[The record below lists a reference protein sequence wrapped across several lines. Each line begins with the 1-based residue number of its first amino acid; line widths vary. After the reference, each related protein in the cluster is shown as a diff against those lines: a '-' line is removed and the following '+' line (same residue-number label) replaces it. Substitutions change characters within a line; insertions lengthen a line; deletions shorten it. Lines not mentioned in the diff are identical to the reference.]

1 MNSSKPKV
9 MCCVCGTL
17 IDSNP
22 TNMCVNCIRTQIDI
36 TEGISKN
43 VVIQWCKGCGRFAHN
58 NGWVSAEPESKELL
72 SMLVR
77 KVRGLSKVKLVDAS
91 FVWTEAHSKRLKIKL
106 TVQREVFGTGAIL
119 QQSFVVEYVLE
130 NLYCPDCH
138 KAQSPHTWVASVQLR
153 QRGVGHKRTL
163 YYVEQVILKRGA
175 HANVISLKEAPDG
188 LDFYFVNASHAKRF
202 AEFVGTIVPT
212 KVQRSKKLISHDDNS
227 NVFGYKYTW
236 LVEIPPICK
245 DDLVVLPR
253 GGRLGEGG
261 IFLCTKISTSLHFV
275 DPFSLRRVDISGVTY
290 WAKPFGSICS
300 AARLQEYTVIDA
312 EPAVPH
318 VEDARFLLSDV
329 TAARST
335 SDFSNPITVR
345 SHLGRLL
352 RAGDIAFGYDVTN
365 ATFDLEESVRTI
377 LGKRAAR
384 DIPDVILVRK
394 GYRRSQGRKRAWT
407 LQNIERD
414 SMPVE
419 SEGDDR
425 STQNDDID
433 LSERGGRKGRKQQRD
448 ENAGANE
455 GGATENVVNVKD
467 MEDLMREIEEDP
479 EMRANVPLVKV
490 EGAEKI
496 IEEQKRR
503 KEERRRRR
511 NGEGDA
517 DTVAIRDVDADEE
530 DMEDDED
537 ECDDD
542 ELDIAIEE
550 LVEPMRN
557 LTLES
562 RKRAIIE
569 NLIHNVGDED
579 EDEEGDGPAGV
590 AGPNENG
597 EYSKKRKQKRGPA
610 GGGDDEDEDGADVR
624 ERPNKKKQK

>member
-1 MNSSKPKV
+1 MNSNKPQV

-43 VVIQWCKGCGRFAHN
+43 IVIQWCKGCGRFAHN
-58 NGWVSAEPESKELL
+58 NGWVTAEPESKELL

-77 KVRGLSKVKLVDAS
+77 KVRGLSKVKLIDAS
-91 FVWTEAHSKRLKIKL
+91 FVWTEAHSKRLKVKL
-106 TVQREVFGTGAIL
+106 TVQREVFGTGAVL

-175 HANVISLKEAPDG
+175 HSNVISLKEAPDG

-261 IFLCTKISTSLHFV
+261 IFICTKVSTSLHFI

-300 AARLQEYTVIDA
+300 ASRLQEYTVIDSEA
-312 EPAVPH
+312 SVPH
-318 VEDARFLLSDV
+318 VEDSKYLLSDV
-329 TAARST
+329 TAAKST
-335 SDFSNPITVR
+335 SDFSEPITVK

-365 ATFDLEESVRTI
+365 ATFDLEESVRNV
-377 LGKRAAR
+377 LGKKAAR
-384 DIPDVILVRK
+384 DIPEVILVRK

-414 SMPVE
+414 SMPVDNE
-419 SEGDDR
+419 KEDTLSEK
-425 STQNDDID
+425 STQMEEAEG
-433 LSERGGRKGRKQQRD
+433 SSRRARRQRKGAD
-448 ENAGANE
+448 GAAGENGSMSVE
-455 GGATENVVNVKD
+455 GNGVGENVVNAKD

-490 EGAEKI
+490 EGAERI
-496 IEEQKRR
+496 IEEEKRKR
-503 KEERRRRR
+503 EERRKRRM
-511 NGEGDA
+511 GEVVISDA
-517 DTVAIRDVDADEE
+517 GPDEE
-530 DMEDDED
+530 DDIYEED
-537 ECDDD
+537 DDD
-542 ELDIAIEE
+542 ELDVAIEE
-550 LVEPMRN
+550 LIEPMKN

-562 RKRAIIE
+562 RKKAIIE
-569 NLIHNVGDED
+569 GLIHNAGDDED
-579 EDEEGDGPAGV
+579 PDAEVD
-590 AGPNENG
+590 GPNENG
-597 EYSKKRKQKRGPA
+597 EYSKKRKQKRQAGPEDLDN
-610 GGGDDEDEDGADVR
+610 DDDDDAAIR
-624 ERPNKKKQK
+624 ERPSKK

>member
-1 MNSSKPKV
+1 
-9 MCCVCGTL
+9 
-17 IDSNP
+17 
-22 TNMCVNCIRTQIDI
+22 MCVNCIRTQIDI

-43 VVIQWCKGCGRFAHN
+43 VVIQWCKGCGRFSHN
-58 NGWVSAEPESKELL
+58 NGWVTAEPESKELL

-77 KVRGLSKVKLVDAS
+77 KVRGLSKVKLIDAS

-106 TVQREVFGTGAIL
+106 TVQREVFGTGAVL
-119 QQSFVVEYVLE
+119 QQSFVVEYTLE

-163 YYVEQVILKRGA
+163 YYVEQIILKRGA
-175 HANVISLKEAPDG
+175 HSNVISLKEAPDG

-202 AEFVGTIVPT
+202 AEFIGTIVPT
-212 KVQRSKKLISHDDNS
+212 KVTRSKKLISHDDNS

-253 GGRLGEGG
+253 GGKLGEGG
-261 IFLCTKISTSLHFV
+261 IFLCTKISTSLHFI

-290 WAKPFGSICS
+290 WSKPFGSICS
-300 AARLQEYTVIDA
+300 AARLQEYTVIDS
-312 EPAVPH
+312 EPSTPH
-318 VEDARFLLSDV
+318 VEDSKYLLADV

-335 SDFSNPITVR
+335 SDFSNPITVK

-352 RAGDIAFGYDVTN
+352 RSGDIAFGYDVTN

-419 SEGDDR
+419 TGGDE
-425 STQNDDID
+425 STSMETESVDKN
-433 LSERGGRKGRKQQRD
+433 SAGSSGSRKRKQKDSDINSQKNTSSSD
-448 ENAGANE
+448 IS
-455 GGATENVVNVKD
+455 ENVVNVKD

-496 IEEQKRR
+496 IAEQKRR
-503 KEERRRRR
+503 REEKMRRM
-511 NGEGDA
+511 NGDA
-517 DTVAIRDVDADEE
+517 AAMPRDVDADEE
-530 DMEDDED
+530 DYGDD
-537 ECDDD
+537 DDD
-542 ELDIAIEE
+542 ELDIDIEE

-562 RKRAIIE
+562 RKKAIIE
-569 NLIHNVGDED
+569 GLIHNAGDDGNDPDAEF
-579 EDEEGDGPAGV
+579 EGPDQ
-590 AGPNENG
+590 NG
-597 EYSKKRKQKRGPA
+597 EYSKKRKQRRGNDA
-610 GGGDDEDEDGADVR
+610 GDDDDDDDDVAG
-624 ERPNKKKQK
+624 ERPSKK